1 LIFKP
6 KTDQSEINLTP
17 PKPHSKER
25 RERAP
30 GIREKREGTRHQ
42 REERGKVHQAEFDSP
57 SPQLSNALEM
67 RSNGYYHKKL

>member
-1 LIFKP
+1 MV
-6 KTDQSEINLTP
+6 DM
-17 PKPHSKER
+17 SKASAEREQRDHTSER

-30 GIREKREGTRHQ
+30 GIKEKREGTRHQ
-42 REERGKVHQAEFDSP
+42 REERGKVHQAQCNSP